1 MQTLDHPKIIKLYQ
15 AFIDEDEINLLL
27 EYAGGGSVHD
37 QLKNYGKLPQHQ
49 VKMYVKDVIEAL

>member
-1 MQTLDHPKIIKLYQ
+1 MHREAIEREISIMQTLDHPKIIKLYQ

-37 QLKNYGKLPQHQ
+37 
-49 VKMYVKDVIEAL
+49 